1 MVTQTTTTL
10 PPPFITGLGE
20 NFSAALTGATD
31 ASGKPIFDIGTA
43 PFAADPST
51 YLGPQFVAG
60 QDQFTTDA
68 QALAPGLGGYEPFL
82 QQAKDLTGIAQGLV
96 VDPATGQVRP
106 QPGAAA
112 LGQAQG
118 LADLAGTAA
127 TTGQDAGAAGIA
139 AAQNIANQMQAAA
152 TAGQG
157 AGTPFLQSAQG
168 FMGPD
173 AFQQFMSPYQQQ
185 VIDATMSQFDRDL
198 QQQQAQLGASAG
210 SAFGGGRFGVAQGE
224 LAAQGALD
232 KALTG
237 AQLRQQ
243 GFGLANQLAAQAAQ
257 QQLAS
262 GQFAQGQAA
271 QNLGLLGSGMQGQLQ
286 AAGAAGNQ
294 AAQNVA
300 LAGQASGFQQ
310 NMSNLANQ
318 QLANQLSQLGGL
330 SAAQQGLGQFDIS
343 MLGNQIN
350 ALSQIGSQNQAYQQ
364 AIKDAEQAKAQGIE
378 LSPQQNLGFFGQMLG
393 AAYGAPGGTTF
404 QTTPDPSTL
413 QTLLGAGTGILG
425 ILGAGGFFNR
435 GQGQTV

>member
-1 MVTQTTTTL
+1 MVTQTQQTL
-10 PPPFITGLGE
+10 PPPFITAIGE
-20 NFSAALTGATD
+20 DFSSFLTGK
-31 ASGKPIFDIGTA
+31 KPIQQF
-43 PFAADPST
+43 PFFTDPSS
-51 YLGPQFVAG
+51 YLGPEFVAPQDPLTG
-60 QDQFTTDA
+60 QA
-68 QALAPGLGGYEPFL
+68 ISAASGLGGFQPFL
-82 QQAKDLTGIAQGLV
+82 DQAQTLTGLAQNLV
-96 VDPATGQVRP
+96 VDPATGQVKP

-139 AAQNIANQMQAAA
+139 AAQNIANQMQATA

-157 AGTPFLQSAQG
+157 AGTPFLQAAQG

-173 AFQQFMSPYQQQ
+173 AFNQFMSPYQEQ
-185 VIDATMSQFDRDL
+185 VIDATLSQLDRDL

-262 GQFAQGQAA
+262 GQFAQQQAA
-271 QNLGLLGSGMQGQLQ
+271 QDVSLLQPGMQAQLQ

-310 NMSNLANQ
+310 NMTNLANQ

-330 SAAQQGLGQFDIS
+330 SASQQGLGQFNIS

-350 ALSQIGSQNQAYQQ
+350 ALSQLGQQQQAFQQ
-364 AIKDAEQAKAQGIE
+364 AIKDAEQAEAQGIA
-378 LSPQQNLGFFGQMLG
+378 LAPQQGLGFFGQMLG

-425 ILGAGGFFNR
+425 ILGASNLLP
-435 GQGQTV
+435 GQN

>member
-1 MVTQTTTTL
+1 MATQTTQTL
-10 PPPFITGLGE
+10 PPPFITALGE
-20 NFSAALTGATD
+20 DFAATLQ
-31 ASGKPIFDIGTA
+31 GKPGFDISTK
-43 PFAADPST
+43 PFAADPSEF
-51 YLGPQFVAG
+51 LGPQFVAP
-60 QDQFTTDA
+60 QDQLTKDA
-68 QALAPGLGGYEPFL
+68 VTLAGGLGDFKPFL
-82 QQAKDLTGIAQGLV
+82 EQAQDLTGIAQGLV
-96 VDPATGQVRP
+96 VDPATGQVKA

-112 LGQAQG
+112 LGQAQT

-139 AAQNIANQMQAAA
+139 AAQNIANQMQATA

-157 AGTPFLQSAQG
+157 AGTPFLQAAQG

-185 VIDATMSQFDRDL
+185 VIDATMSQLDRDL

-210 SAFGGGRFGVAQGE
+210 SAFGGERFGVAQGE
-224 LAAQGALD
+224 LAAQGALN

-330 SAAQQGLGQFDIS
+330 SAAQQGLGQFGTT

-350 ALSQIGSQNQAYQQ
+350 ALTQLGAQQQ
-364 AIKDAEQAKAQGIE
+364 AFQQAMKDAEQAEAQGIA
-378 LSPQQNLGFFGQMLG
+378 LAPQQGLGFFGQMLG

-425 ILGAGGFFNR
+425 ILGAGGFFNK